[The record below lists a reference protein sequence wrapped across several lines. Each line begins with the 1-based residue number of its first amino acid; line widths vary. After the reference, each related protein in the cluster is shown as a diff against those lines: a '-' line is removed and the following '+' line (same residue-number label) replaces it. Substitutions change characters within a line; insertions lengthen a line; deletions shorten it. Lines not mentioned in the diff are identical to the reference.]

1 MSYSNQQGSLTR
13 RRFLGW
19 AQSALAAFGALPLLG
34 KEASAAPAG
43 TAHTAAPHAGAVDY
57 YKKLGV
63 KTIINAKGTFTDLTA
78 ACMPAPVREAVYLS
92 SFHPVHLRDLQHKAG
107 DYIASKLKCEAA
119 MISDGASSALTYA
132 TAACIQIANG
142 CKPTDIPEL
151 IGTAQF
157 PKNEVIVQK
166 AHRYGYDH
174 AMYLCGA
181 KIVEVVTMDDYKR
194 AFGPNTVMTNFF
206 NAAGRGEIEHEQ
218 WLEVAHQNNVP
229 CHIDAA
235 ADMPPIENLWK
246 YTQMGFDLV
255 CFSGGKGIR
264 GPQNAGLLLGK
275 KKYIDVAFENGP
287 PDDGVGRGMKVAKE
301 QLVGMVA
308 AVDWI
313 LTQTDEGMEA
323 EFKRREDVIW
333 RMLKDV
339 PTIQATTYI
348 EPVAN
353 HVPELVMTYDPKV
366 VGISAPDVQA
376 KLRDLPV
383 AIELASTRSGS
394 APRRGRGGMAG
405 QAPSPEPPGPPRDT
419 ISVST
424 WMMQPGE
431 ELIVGRELRKLLMP
445 AKAAMHAKAKA

>member
-1 MSYSNQQGSLTR
+1 M
-13 RRFLGW
+13 
-19 AQSALAAFGALPLLG
+19 AVVGALPLLG
-34 KEASAAPAG
+34 KEAMAAPAEAG
-43 TAHTAAPHAGAVDY
+43 HAGAVDY

-63 KTIINAKGTFTDLTA
+63 KTIINAKGTYTDLTA
-78 ACMPAPVREAVYLS
+78 ACMPPPVREAVYLAA
-92 SFHPVHLRDLQHKAG
+92 FHPVHLVDLQHKAG
-107 DYIASKLKCEAA
+107 DYIAGKLKCESALV
-119 MISDGASSALTYA
+119 SDGAFSALTLA
-132 TAACIQIANG
+132 TAACVQAANN
-142 CKPTDIPEL
+142 CNPVDIPQL

-174 AMYLCGA
+174 AIFLCGA
-181 KIVEVVTMDDYKR
+181 KIVEVVTLDDYKK
-194 AFGPNTVMTNFF
+194 AFGPNTVMTNFL
-206 NAAGRGEIEHEQ
+206 NSSHSGEIEHEQ
-218 WLEVAHQNNVP
+218 WLEVAHQNNIP

-275 KKYIDVAFENGP
+275 KKYIDFAHQNNP
-287 PDDGVGRGMKVAKE
+287 PADGVGRGMKVAKE

-313 LTQTDEGMEA
+313 LTQTDEGMEK

-333 RMLKDV
+333 GMLKDV
-339 PTIQATTYI
+339 PTIQATTNTP
-348 EPVAN
+348 PVAN
-353 HVPELVMTYDPKV
+353 HVPQLVMTYDPKV
-366 VGISAPDVQA
+366 VGISATDVQA
-376 KLRDLPV
+376 RLRDLPV
-383 AIELASTRSGS
+383 AIELASARSG
-394 APRRGRGGMAG
+394 AGPQRLPGQGG
-405 QAPSPEPPGPPRDT
+405 APSPEPAGPPQDT

-431 ELIVGRELRKLLMP
+431 EVIVGRELRKLLMP
-445 AKAAMHAKAKA
+445 AKGAAHAKAKA